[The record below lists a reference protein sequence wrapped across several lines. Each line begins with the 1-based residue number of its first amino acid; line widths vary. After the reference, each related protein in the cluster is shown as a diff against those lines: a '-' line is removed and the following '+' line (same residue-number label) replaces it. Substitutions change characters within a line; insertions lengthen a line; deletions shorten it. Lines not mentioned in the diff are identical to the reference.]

1 MQRVLS
7 KRILRDLK
15 SNFFRYMALC
25 FMVAFSLFLI
35 VSLIGCADNIIDKEN
50 KSDEE
55 HFIEDGEFT
64 VFAPLND
71 VDVKKITDDGT
82 MLVKQ
87 FNLDVTDGDKTLRF
101 YKIRTEINKEVY
113 VKGSKPKTENE
124 IAIERRYSEEN
135 SIKINDIYKF
145 KGKDYRVSGI
155 VALPDYNTVVKK
167 LTDTNSNNKK
177 FGLAIVVDKE
187 YERIKNEGLAEKTE
201 EYNYAYRLTGN
212 RNSKDIKKILKDV
225 KIDIDSVDDEYLKEY
240 LLLKSGNIKSEENIG
255 NYKIENLT
263 SFLKKEDNNRIGS
276 AADDQ
281 IINKYGGIVAGIILI
296 ILFAYVMSIFV
307 IHSIEEDA
315 TVIGALY
322 SLGLKRREL
331 MKHFIVLP
339 VVVVLVGGIIGCALS
354 LSPIGMEFQSSD
366 SYSYYSMP
374 NIRMDFP
381 PYLFVY
387 GVILPPILTALV
399 NYILIRKK
407 LSMPALKLL
416 RNEHTEKKGKNL
428 ELNNMGF
435 IKAFQIRQLLKE
447 GRSALAV
454 VIGMFICLTLSM
466 MSINC
471 YYLCSHIKENNVKDT
486 KYEYMYTLK
495 YPTKDVPKGGEEAL
509 IKTFKKDARGY
520 TFDVSVLGVK
530 DSSKYFDV
538 DTTKDDSM
546 HVVISSAVAT
556 KFLVKKG
563 DELTVRDEENDR
575 LYSFI
580 VSDIIDYSPSF
591 MIFMDIDKARELFDE
606 EEDYY
611 NVVFAD
617 KELNIDS
624 GRIYSTLTKKQIKSA
639 ADIYVDLMQSFIVMI
654 AGGSLLIFFIVMYLM
669 IKVMVDRSAFSIAM
683 VKIFGYRKKEIKKL
697 YINGNFYVVAI
708 GALICIPC
716 AKMIMDKMY
725 PMLCANFGGALDLT
739 FEPWTYIIIYAV
751 VMLTYFV
758 ISTILVRRID
768 KIKPIEVL
776 KNRE

>member
-15 SNFFRYMALC
+15 SNFLRYMALC

-64 VFAPLND
+64 VFDPLSD
-71 VDVKKITDDGT
+71 DEVKKITDDGT
-82 MLVKQ
+82 TLVKQ
-87 FNLDVTDGDKTLRF
+87 FNLDVTDGVKTLRF
-101 YKIRTEINKEVY
+101 FKIRNEINKEVY
-113 VKGSKPKTENE
+113 VKGDRPKNEDE
-124 IAIERRYSEEN
+124 IAVERRYSEEN
-135 SIKINDIYKF
+135 SIKVNDKYKF
-145 KGKDYRVSGI
+145 KGKEYKVSGI

-167 LTDTNSNNKK
+167 LTDTNSNNKE
-177 FGLAIVVDKE
+177 FGIAIVVDKE
-187 YERIKNEGLAEKTE
+187 YERIKSEGLAEKSE
-201 EYNYAYRLTGN
+201 EYNYAFRLTGN
-212 RNSKDIKKILKDV
+212 KSSKDIKKNLKD
-225 KIDIDSVDDEYLKEY
+225 LKP
-240 LLLKSGNIKSEENIG
+240 
-255 NYKIENLT
+255 ENLT
-263 SFLKKEDNNRIGS
+263 SFLKKEDNNRIGAS
-276 AADDQ
+276 ADDQ
-281 IINKYGGIVAGIILI
+281 VINKYGGIVAGIILI

-509 IKTFKKDARGY
+509 IKTFKKDAMGY

-546 HVVISSAVAT
+546 HVVVSSAVAT

-575 LYSFI
+575 LYSFV
-580 VSDIIDYSPSF
+580 VSEVYDYSPSF
-591 MIFMDIDKARELFDE
+591 MIFMDIDKARELFGEDS
-606 EEDYY
+606 DYY

-617 KELNIDS
+617 KELDIDAE
-624 GRIYSTLTKKQIKSA
+624 RIYSTLTKEQIKSA

-669 IKVMVDRSAFSIAM
+669 IKVMIDRSAFSIAM
-683 VKIFGYRKKEIKKL
+683 VKIFGYRKNEIKKL

-716 AKMIMDKMY
+716 AKLIMDKMY
-725 PMLCANFGGALDLT
+725 PTLCANFGGALDLS
-739 FEPWTYIIIYAV
+739 FEPWTYVEIYGV
-751 VMLTYFV
+751 VMATYFI

-768 KIKPIEVL
+768 KVKPIEVL

>member
-15 SNFFRYMALC
+15 SNFLRYMALC

-50 KSDEE
+50 KSDKE

-64 VFAPLND
+64 VFAPLSD
-71 VDVKKITDDGT
+71 DDVKKITDDGT
-82 MLVKQ
+82 TLAKQ
-87 FNLDVTDGDKTLRF
+87 FNLDVTDADKTLRF
-101 YKIRTEINKEVY
+101 FKIRKEINKEVY
-113 VKGSKPKTENE
+113 IEGEKPKNENE
-124 IAIERRYSEEN
+124 IALERRYSEEN
-135 SIKINDIYKF
+135 SINVNDRYKF
-145 KGKDYRVSGI
+145 AGKEYTVSGI

-187 YERIKNEGLAEKTE
+187 YERIKNEGLAEKSE
-201 EYNYAYRLTGN
+201 EYNYAYRLTGS
-212 RNSKDIKKILKDV
+212 RNSKDVKKILKD
-225 KIDIDSVDDEYLKEY
+225 LKP
-240 LLLKSGNIKSEENIG
+240 
-255 NYKIENLT
+255 ENLT
-263 SFLKKEDNNRIGS
+263 SFLKKEDNNRIGAS
-276 AADDQ
+276 ADDQ
-281 IINKYGGIVAGIILI
+281 VINKYGGIVAGIILI
-296 ILFAYVMSIFV
+296 ILFAYVMSVFV

-495 YPTKDVPKGGEEAL
+495 YPTDEVPKGGEEAL

-575 LYSFI
+575 LYSFV
-580 VSDIIDYSPSF
+580 VSDVYDYSPSF
-591 MIFMDIDKARELFDE
+591 MIFMDIDKARELFNE

-725 PMLCANFGGALDLT
+725 PTLCANFGGALDLT

-768 KIKPIEVL
+768 KVKPIEVL